1 MLLNNMLLLALA
13 NIASLAVADRPAEKS
28 TTHVAGEEG
37 HTRVFSMPPA
47 PTSTDGM
54 VAHYIGK
61 GVIAHIHPDVAANM
75 TWHTGN
81 VSAIHAFPGNHTGE
95 ELSKRGLTPDPPN
108 VKTPCNTLECQAGVY
123 ICSEEN
129 FKGSCY
135 WQQAGGG
142 ACHKYP
148 YTRSSSFGVDM
159 GLQCALFQSDNCL
172 WDQFTDITW
181 PGLGPKGLYGMYTWW
196 NTRPTSFKCRPC
208 VGCIYGKA
216 PDWTIN
222 S

>member
-13 NIASLAVADRPAEKS
+13 NIASLALAERPAAKS
-28 TTHVAGEEG
+28 ATPTAGEG
-37 HTRVFSMPPA
+37 HTRVFSMAAA
-47 PTSTDGM
+47 PTSTEGM
-54 VAHYIGK
+54 VPHYIGK
-61 GVIAHIHPDVAANM
+61 GVVAHIPADVAANM
-75 TWHTGN
+75 TWHTKN
-81 VSAIHAFPGNHTGE
+81 SSIHAFPGNHTSGD
-95 ELSKRGLTPDPPN
+95 LSKRGTIPPN
-108 VKTPCNTLECQAGVY
+108 TRVACDTLECEAGVY